1 MTHLDSDLTPSEET
15 LTPDSEGLD
24 FGEADAAGT
33 DWEVTVTAM
42 RDHIAEL
49 SAELDHLKD
58 QNLRAVAEAQNVQRR
73 LRQQM
78 ELDRKYAAEPLARE
92 LIPALDNLARSLAA
106 AEKGASL
113 EALLNGVR
121 TVERQLL
128 KALESAGVQRVSSVG
143 QPFDPEIHEA
153 LATVETQEVPA
164 DTVTDELEAGYVLH
178 DRLLRPARVRVS
190 VEP

>member
-15 LTPDSEGLD
+15 LTPDSEGYD
-24 FGEADAAGT
+24 EGDMDAAGT

-128 KALESAGVQRVSSVG
+128 KALEGVGVQRVSSVG
-143 QPFDPEIHEA
+143 QMFDPEIHEA
-153 LATVETQEVPA
+153 LATVETADLPA